1 MNQLKVFTLKEANDI
16 LPQLTPKLQELRAT
30 REVILKLEVEIDTLE
45 LLADKNS
52 NESLPPSVSKKVEE
66 YTKLVNRFYALI
78 DEIHET
84 GCILKDVDIG
94 LVDFYTLYKGKVVY
108 LCWRLGEPEVGFWH
122 DIGSGYSNRQKL
134 EDPDEHR

>member
-1 MNQLKVFTLKEANDI
+1 MNQLKVFTLKEANDT
-16 LPQLTPKLQELRAT
+16 LPRLTPMLQELRVT

-45 LLADKNS
+45 ILADKNS
-52 NESLPPSVSKKVEE
+52 NEGISPSVSRKVEE

-84 GCILKDVDIG
+84 GCILKDVDMG

-108 LCWRLGEPEVGFWH
+108 LCWRAGESEVGFWH
-122 DIGSGYSNRQKL
+122 DIGGGFATRQPL
-134 EDPDEHR
+134 EDQPDS